1 MLSRTAA
8 LAAALLASAASPVW
22 ADGLIDNVNG
32 MTLDAKGKVVSFTGL
47 VIDND
52 GKVKQLLERRD
63 KRPEKLDYKLDGDGR
78 TLMPGIIDAHG
89 HVMGLGF
96 SLLTLDLSGTK
107 SLEEALAKIK
117 AYADE
122 IPAARGSSGADGTR
136 RNGVWAAF
144 PPLPIS
150 TQSCPIARSGSKG
163 STAMP
168 AGRTPPR

>member
-1 MLSRTAA
+1 MLTRTAA

-117 AYADE
+117 AYADAMADMFCAYLAE
-122 IPAARGSSGADGTR
+122 LSAR
-136 RNGVWAAF
+136 
-144 PPLPIS
+144 
-150 TQSCPIARSGSKG
+150 
-163 STAMP
+163 
-168 AGRTPPR
+168 